1 MVISLI
7 LRFTGRLA
15 LSRGLGDFEY
25 KKNADLGPEDQ
36 ITTANPDV
44 LVHHISNEDEFL
56 VLASDGKQ
64 RYPVFNYSES
74 GTGIDPSPER

>member
-1 MVISLI
+1 MVMSFIVQ
-7 LRFTGRLA
+7 FAGRLA

-44 LVHHISNEDEFL
+44 LVHRTSDEDEFL
-56 VLASDGKQ
+56 VLASDGEQ
-64 RYPVFNYSES
+64 RYLIFN
-74 GTGIDPSPER
+74 